1 FKIHIY
7 QSFLVIKDRIMLIMS
22 NTTIKISRIEIFLK
36 SISFKVSNTIMIV
49 VRLLFKYFI
58 TIYDMI

>member
-1 FKIHIY
+1 
-7 QSFLVIKDRIMLIMS
+7 MS

-36 SISFKVSNTIMIV
+36 SISFKASKTIMIV
-49 VRLLFKYFI
+49 VMLLFKYFI

>member
-1 FKIHIY
+1 
-7 QSFLVIKDRIMLIMS
+7 MS

-36 SISFKVSNTIMIV
+36 SISFKVSNIIMIV